1 MNLFFADPRP
11 YPIGFQEELKKLGY
25 TVYTQKENT
34 AFDHPEIID
43 LMIGTKYFTKFA
55 CESFTKLRFLQLNS
69 AGYDR
74 VPIDQLKGM
83 GIVIANARGVYSDP
97 IAEWVLMQWLV
108 QMKMT
113 FAVHLN
119 QKVKEWK
126 YFAAREASGEE
137 VLLVGTGDIAKEIAK
152 RMRPFNVRITG
163 VNTNGRRIEG
173 FDANFPISELQPN
186 IHLYDTVILTLPLNA
201 TTAHLFNDEMI
212 AAMKPGAG
220 ILNIGRGGIVDETA
234 LAKTLNTGHLGYA
247 AFDVFE
253 IEPLPQDSPLWTAK
267 NSIVSPH
274 ISYSGQFTK
283 DRLAQLTLRNLEK
296 FVQGKEVDNR
306 V

>member
-1 MNLFFADPRP
+1 MNLFFADTRP
-11 YPIGFQEELKKLGY
+11 YPVGFEEELQKLGH
-25 TVYTQKENT
+25 TVYLHKENT
-34 AFDHPEIID
+34 PFPEPQIID
-43 LMIGTKYFTKFA
+43 LMIGTKYFAKFD
-55 CESFTKLRFLQLNS
+55 CEPFKNLRFLQLNS

-74 VPIDQLKGM
+74 VPIDKLKRK

-108 QMKMT
+108 AMKMT

-126 YFAAREASGEE
+126 YFAAREAKGEE
-137 VLLVGTGDIAKEIAK
+137 VLIVGTGDIAKEIAK
-152 RMRPFNVRITG
+152 RMHPFNVHITG
-163 VNTNGRRIEG
+163 VNTNGRKIEG
-173 FDANFPISELQPN
+173 FDTTIAISELSDKIGN
-186 IHLYDTVILTLPLNA
+186 YDTVILTLPLNE
-201 TTAHLFNDEMI
+201 TTAHLFDAKMI
-212 AAMKPGAG
+212 AAMKTGAG
-220 ILNIGRGGIVDETA
+220 ILNIGRGGIVDENA
-234 LAKTLNTGHLGYA
+234 LAESLNKGHLGYS

-283 DRLAQLTLRNLEK
+283 DRLAKLTLRNLEK
-296 FVQGKEVDNR
+296 FIQGKEVENK